1 MVRRFLLLV
10 LAAFVISCDSSKPYQ
25 RIEELLGT
33 FVSVTF
39 YGDRDAAESAS
50 DEVFEFIQELHN
62 CVNIYDKKSELSQL
76 NASAFE
82 KPVVCSELLWDILQ
96 DARFGYDISE
106 GYFDVTSGPL
116 MKLWGFHRKR
126 STWPTE
132 KEVAEALNK
141 VGLSKVVFDEKA
153 RSVFFKEKGMVLDF
167 GGIAKGY
174 ALDRCKAIAEKY
186 GIEVGLIDLGGNVY
200 CFPTAPDGRD
210 SYNVGI
216 RHPRTR
222 GLHDALQLTDSFV
235 ATSGDYERFVEIDGK
250 RVTHIVNPKT
260 GYPVEKVASV
270 SVVTEKGVYSD
281 IFSTAIFVGGKEISE
296 KVVKKYPS
304 TQYMIVGVDGVDN
317 FSFSFH
323 GDVWHENWIKDA
335 Q

>member
-1 MVRRFLLLV
+1 MLRRLLLLV
-10 LAAFVISCDSSKPYQ
+10 LTAFVISCDSSKPYQ
-25 RIEELLGT
+25 RQESLLGT

-39 YGDRDAAESAS
+39 YGDRDVSEKAS
-50 DEVFEFIQELHN
+50 NEIFELIQELHN
-62 CVNIYDKKSELSQL
+62 CVNIYDEKSELSKL
-76 NASAFE
+76 NALAYE

-96 DARFGYDISE
+96 DARFGYEVSD

-132 KEVAEALNK
+132 SEVVGALKK
-141 VGLSKVVFDEKA
+141 VGLSKVVFDDSN

-174 ALDRCKAIAEKY
+174 ALDKCKLIAEKY
-186 GIEVGLIDLGGNVY
+186 GISTGLIDLGGNVY
-200 CFPTAPDGRD
+200 CFPTAPEGREF
-210 SYNVGI
+210 YNVGI
-216 RHPRTR
+216 RHPRKN
-222 GLHDALQLTDSFV
+222 GLHDALQLKDSFV

-270 SVVTEKGVYSD
+270 SVVTEKGVCSD
-281 IFSTAIFVGGKEISE
+281 IFSTAIFVGGEEISE
-296 KVVKKYPS
+296 KLVKRYPS
-304 TQYMIVGVDGVDN
+304 TQYMIVGAESRNN
-317 FSFSFH
+317 FIFSIH
-323 GDVWHENWIKDA
+323 GNVWHEDWIKNEK
-335 Q
+335 